1 MQELKGWP
9 FDPLDEVKPCDG
21 EGGPG
26 GGTFP
31 G

>member
-1 MQELKGWP
+1 MNKLKNWP
-9 FDPLDEVKPCDG
+9 FEPLDGVHPLG